1 MITED
6 FLKASIRTIPDFPA
20 PGIQFKDITTLLKRP
35 ELFRHIVE
43 TAVRYYSDKGI
54 TRTVAIESRGFIMG
68 GALAAALGTGFVP
81 VRKPGKLPAE
91 VYKKSY
97 ALEYGEDAV
106 EIHQDAL
113 SPDDVVLL
121 HDDLLATGGTALAAI
136 ELINRFKVRKIY
148 VNFIVELDFLKG
160 RDKLSPPYDVFSQVH
175 F

>member
-68 GALAAALGTGFVP
+68 GALAASTRDRIRTGAEAGEIAGGGIQKEL
-81 VRKPGKLPAE
+81 RPGIRRRR
-91 VYKKSY
+91 
-97 ALEYGEDAV
+97 G
-106 EIHQDAL
+106 
-113 SPDDVVLL
+113 
-121 HDDLLATGGTALAAI
+121 
-136 ELINRFKVRKIY
+136 
-148 VNFIVELDFLKG
+148 
-160 RDKLSPPYDVFSQVH
+160 
-175 F
+175 